1 MSEDQRTDNLEA
13 AKKLEGRSIKSID
26 LDERWASLTLKLDD
40 GSTVY
45 VDALRTAELEV
56 AYLSPDEVFAIDC
69 SVKEEEIVDEEIER
83 LRSEGHLPALFD
95 DRLMWSELPPV
106 SGLGTGATWLTHEA
120 RIGLDSGVL
129 RAYRV
134 SDGTRLFDQRDV
146 SEIFGGA
153 GFDIDD
159 ERIGKAIIRALT
171 TREELGEEPD
181 EG

>member
-1 MSEDQRTDNLEA
+1 MGEDQRTDNLEA

-40 GSTVY
+40 GATVY

-56 AYLSPDEVFAIDC
+56 AYLSPDEVFEINN
-69 SVKEEEIVDEEIER
+69 SVREEEIVDEEIER

-95 DRLMWSELPPV
+95 DRLEWVELPPV
-106 SGLGTGATWLTHEA
+106 SGLGGGHTWLTHEA
-120 RIGLDSGVL
+120 RIGLEGGVL

-146 SEIFGGA
+146 SELFDLA
-153 GFDIDD
+153 GIDHD
-159 ERIGKAIIRALT
+159 EERIGKAIIKALT
-171 TREELGEEPD
+171 KREKLGEEP
-181 EG
+181 EE

>member
-13 AKKLEGRSIKSID
+13 AKRLEGRSIKSID

-56 AYLSPDEVFAIDC
+56 AYLSPDEVFEIDC
-69 SVKEEEIVDEEIER
+69 SVREEEIVDEEIER

-95 DRLMWSELPPV
+95 DRLEWIPLPSV
-106 SGLGTGATWLTHEA
+106 SGLDASATWLTHEA
-120 RIGLDSGVL
+120 RIALESGVL
-129 RAYRV
+129 RAYRA

-146 SEIFGGA
+146 SEIFGGT
-153 GFDIDD
+153 GFDIDE

-171 TREELGEEPD
+171 TREELGEGSE
-181 EG
+181 EE